1 VAGSACCIRILAR
14 GNLIVEM
21 KLCWAIFV
29 AFAYAFGAYAQE
41 VSVHREPSANFKSF
55 ATYAWKQEEVARY
68 PAVHAAIM
76 EAVDEQ
82 LARKGVRK
90 VQVTSQP
97 DLIVR
102 YTGERTVETVQRS
115 TSTNN
120 LWRENGGTATVAPQK
135 RAIGEL
141 QLIVSHPGTSE
152 AVWTA
157 NGKHSLTE
165 IDDEKNRK
173 IIRNLVKK
181 MFQQFP
187 SVKTK

>member
-1 VAGSACCIRILAR
+1 MKLYWAILA
-14 GNLIVEM
+14 
-21 KLCWAIFV
+21 
-29 AFAYAFGAYAQE
+29 AFACLLGAGAQE
-41 VSVHREPSANFKSF
+41 VSVRRAPSVNFKSF

-82 LARKGVRK
+82 LARKGLRK
-90 VQVTSQP
+90 VDVTSHP

-102 YTGERTVETVQRS
+102 YTGERMVETVQRS

-120 LWRENGGTATVAPQK
+120 LWRENGGTATVSPHTV
-135 RAIGEL
+135 AIGEL
-141 QLIVSHPGTSE
+141 QLIVTHPGTNE
-152 AVWTA
+152 PVWTA
-157 NGKHSLTE
+157 KGKHSLTE

-173 IIRNLVKK
+173 IIHKVVKK